1 MQNPKLNV
9 LIYPML
15 SVDNL
20 NSDSN
25 YIIIKQLCNELIK
38 TGKYNFFL
46 LIDKNRNY
54 VRDNLNPLVK
64 ILSVPLPKSKKHQV
78 IYFNSNLFR
87 ELFKKYAFDL
97 VWNNVV
103 EQGHHFRYFEDT
115 LLDSQRFKVFNS

>member
-64 ILSVPLPKSKKHQV
+64 ILSVPLPKSKNTK
-78 IYFNSNLFR
+78 
-87 ELFKKYAFDL
+87 
-97 VWNNVV
+97 
-103 EQGHHFRYFEDT
+103 
-115 LLDSQRFKVFNS
+115 